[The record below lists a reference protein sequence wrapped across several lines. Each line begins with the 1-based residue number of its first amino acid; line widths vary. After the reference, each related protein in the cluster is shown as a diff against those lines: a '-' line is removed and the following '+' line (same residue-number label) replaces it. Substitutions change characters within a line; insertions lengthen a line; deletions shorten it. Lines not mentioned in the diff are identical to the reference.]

1 MVRDH
6 SSGMFF
12 GLPLV
17 PGWNTPAI
25 VQPKAASVL
34 YIHSSY
40 PMLCSTPPQQCI
52 SWNIQQ
58 FMFIFSSTHHFVFSF
73 GRKSCV
79 YGCLYI
85 LTEPNHT
92 FARSGEITYNPA
104 SPLTLVLALSCW
116 CPILCWL
123 SSSECKQSC
132 ASALGSAFFRFLD
145 FATCDLFRWC
155 VLSLLRL
162 TPPLL
167 STEIW
172 PNAWRV
178 PCFQMNIP
186 GFSLAW
192 GGFLGSCW
200 QATAGWGGSTTTE
213 MFTSSLKA
221 DS

>member
-1 MVRDH
+1 
-6 SSGMFF
+6 
-12 GLPLV
+12 
-17 PGWNTPAI
+17 
-25 VQPKAASVL
+25 
-34 YIHSSY
+34 
-40 PMLCSTPPQQCI
+40 MLCSPPPPQQCI

-58 FMFIFSSTHHFVFSF
+58 FFFSSTHFVFSF
-73 GRKSCV
+73 GRKSGV
-79 YGCLYI
+79 YSCLYI

-92 FARSGEITYNPA
+92 FARSGKINIIQHRRWHWFGRWAVAARSSAGCRARSA
-104 SPLTLVLALSCW
+104 SNHAL
-116 CPILCWL
+116 PR
-123 SSSECKQSC
+123 
-132 ASALGSAFFRFLD
+132 LGVPSFFD

-186 GFSLAW
+186 GFSLPW